1 MGRISRRSFLKGAGI
16 SALATVLSAC
26 QQEDIPML
34 SLVDEIGE
42 PGTQIAIIEGCPW
55 GPAVRGTILCLP
67 QAVKSSS
74 VSADKFTVIESKE
87 VFDPDTSRH
96 MLASAPR
103 TVVEAVTVT
112 PDGRVTKLSSRY
124 ILLTFRIQP
133 DVGCPLCYDPL
144 TGQSTRCDPYQL
156 KIFLNA
162 PLKTLAGGPM
172 TGLAIDP
179 NVSLAAPCLKN
190 VDLNG
195 VFTGPEG
202 HTFCYASYQPQHP
215 AGEKHPLVVWLHG
228 AGEGGEDP
236 AVVLLG
242 NQVSS
247 LFSDA
252 FQSVMGGAYILA
264 PQTPTFWMCY
274 NENGD
279 WSDNPGVSSVY
290 REDLMALIQNYVA
303 QNPGIDPDR
312 IILGGCSNGGYMT
325 MDLVMHHPGYFAAAY
340 PICEAYLDA
349 GITDEELH
357 TIADTRLPIWFVY
370 ARNDTTVPPQLYAA
384 PTMARLAAMDADLYS
399 TVWPSVTDA
408 TGRLTGPDGEPYQYN
423 GHCSW
428 IYFFQGLCK
437 DDATGADLWTWM
449 SRQHR
454 TI

>member
-215 AGEKHPLVVWLHG
+215 AGESIPWWCGCMAQARAARTLPWSCW
-228 AGEGGEDP
+228 ATRCP
-236 AVVLLG
+236 PSFRTP
-242 NQVSS
+242 SS
-247 LFSDA
+247 
-252 FQSVMGGAYILA
+252 
-264 PQTPTFWMCY
+264 
-274 NENGD
+274 
-279 WSDNPGVSSVY
+279 
-290 REDLMALIQNYVA
+290 R
-303 QNPGIDPDR
+303 
-312 IILGGCSNGGYMT
+312 
-325 MDLVMHHPGYFAAAY
+325 
-340 PICEAYLDA
+340 
-349 GITDEELH
+349 
-357 TIADTRLPIWFVY
+357 
-370 ARNDTTVPPQLYAA
+370 
-384 PTMARLAAMDADLYS
+384 
-399 TVWPSVTDA
+399 
-408 TGRLTGPDGEPYQYN
+408 
-423 GHCSW
+423 
-428 IYFFQGLCK
+428 
-437 DDATGADLWTWM
+437 
-449 SRQHR
+449 
-454 TI
+454 